1 VDAVFTDSE
10 RVGMLYAALCIF
22 ARERPR
28 HVMIGHR
35 LSAPKKQRLHR
46 LLRLERRIDHV
57 VVYASAQRTV
67 AVEQLR
73 YPAERV
79 TLTPFMVDT
88 RFWQHRGSSAVDRS
102 RPLICSVGQELRD
115 YPTLVAA
122 VEGLDADV
130 FIAAA
135 SPWSKRTDSS
145 AGLRLPGNVTVD
157 GLDLFALRELYNEAT
172 LVVVPVVDTDF
183 QAGITTILEAMSMGL
198 PVVCTRTRGQT
209 DTVIEGE
216 TGRYVPPGDAA
227 AVRAVID
234 ELLADTDQARRL
246 GAAGQRWVREHA
258 DIARYVAT
266 LAGVIS
272 GAGGDVADPPPGVN
286 SSTTIE

>member
-1 VDAVFTDSE
+1 
-10 RVGMLYAALCIF
+10 
-22 ARERPR
+22 
-28 HVMIGHR
+28 
-35 LSAPKKQRLHR
+35 
-46 LLRLERRIDHV
+46 
-57 VVYASAQRTV
+57 
-67 AVEQLR
+67 
-73 YPAERV
+73 
-79 TLTPFMVDT
+79 
-88 RFWQHRGSSAVDRS
+88 
-102 RPLICSVGQELRD
+102 
-115 YPTLVAA
+115 

-157 GLDLFALRELYNEAT
+157 GLDLFALRELYNDAT

-258 DIARYVAT
+258 DIARYVAR

-272 GAGGDVADPPPGVN
+272 GAGDVADPPPGVN